1 MQGPNGRVLLAEDD
15 PALQAVLSR
24 WLNAA
29 GYVVDTHATGA
40 GLLRALEPTVEAVIL
55 DWALAD
61 TDSGFVLGSMARYPE
76 AFAVLAIS
84 STPGAEVP
92 REALAQGA
100 IAFQHKPLERED
112 FLRGVAAS
120 LRVSH
125 FARAI
130 LLEAARA
137 ATRTT
142 ADGLVVVSAEPGS
155 LGGELGLARLGGSR
169 VRCRWID
176 LAWDEPPGERGPS
189 DCVTVITGL
198 DALGSD
204 AALALLTTLR
214 RAEQERWPWC
224 VVERPSASRHPALA
238 VFLAERAETLGGL
251 RARPGDV
258 ERLLARA
265 EDLGVVF
272 APDARAVIAAHA
284 WPGNERELALRV
296 ARAHVAARGRAV
308 DLPLLDLDATDP
320 HYRVLCA

>member
-1 MQGPNGRVLLAEDD
+1 MQGSNGRVLLAEDD
-15 PALQAVLSR
+15 PAFQAVLSR
-24 WLNAA
+24 WLGAA
-29 GYVVDTHATGA
+29 GYVVEAHATGA
-40 GLLRALEPTVEAVIL
+40 GLLRALEPTVEAVVL

-84 STPGAEVP
+84 STAGAEVP

-100 IAFQHKPLERED
+100 VSFQHKPLERED

-120 LRVSH
+120 LRVSR

-130 LLEAARA
+130 LAEAVRAVRA
-137 ATRTT
+137 AP

-176 LAWDEPPGERGPS
+176 LAWDEPPSERGPS
-189 DCVTVITGL
+189 DCVTVLTGL
-198 DALGSD
+198 DALGAD

-224 VVERPSASRHPALA
+224 VVEKPSAPRHPALG

-251 RARPGDV
+251 RARPHDV

-265 EDLGVVF
+265 EELGVVF
-272 APDARAVIAAHA
+272 APEARATLAAHA

-296 ARAHVAARGRAV
+296 ARAHVAARGRAI
-308 DLPLLDLDATDP
+308 DLALVDLDATDP